1 MALVHIKTKNHM
13 FQTQKSFTFEKF
25 FTSYT
30 FHCGKQSKI
39 DFLPYVTVLKRSGKN
54 FNGRKKLLRL
64 KNPFCCLVC
73 TTNNVVALI
82 IKVTEL
88 EKKNTERLDG
98 IVSSRKNE
106 FSRVCVRKEV
116 KIILNTD
123 TFWSLARTV

>member
-39 DFLPYVTVLKRSGKN
+39 EFLPYVTVLRRSGKN

-88 EKKNTERLDG
+88 EKKT
-98 IVSSRKNE
+98 RKDWTASFQVEKTSFHE
-106 FSRVCVRKEV
+106 FVYEKR
-116 KIILNTD
+116 
-123 TFWSLARTV
+123 